1 MDAAELPTNPP
12 AIARQRKPKRGPE
25 QPSKR
30 HFATVDL
37 GDLRARVDA
46 AAAAAGL
53 GPSTWLKD
61 LVRREVAELPVGG
74 QAPVAERGEA
84 VYRAALDAD
93 LVAKLDER
101 VRSDGLRDRAAGL
114 RALIEGAVVL
124 PQSGDV
130 SLREAVDALA
140 RSNDQLAGVW
150 QRTSRESRALAGSA
164 FADDR
169 RAMRTA
175 ASEIRA
181 HVDIASE
188 LLAQLRPLLKR
199 PTR

>member
-1 MDAAELPTNPP
+1 MDTAELPTNPP

-37 GDLRARVDA
+37 GDLRAQVDS

-61 LVRREVAELPVGG
+61 LVRRAVAEMPVD
-74 QAPVAERGEA
+74 QAPVAERGET

-101 VRSDGLRDRAAGL
+101 VQSDGLRDRAAGL

-124 PQSGDV
+124 PKSGDV

-140 RSNDQLAGVW
+140 QSNVQLA
-150 QRTSRESRALAGSA
+150 ALWVRVSGEARGIAGSA

-169 RAMRTA
+169 RSLRAA
-175 ASEIRA
+175 ASEIRK
-181 HVDIASE
+181 HVTIAAD
-188 LLAQLRPLLKR
+188 LLEQLRPLLKR
-199 PTR
+199 PAR

>member
-1 MDAAELPTNPP
+1 MKNRLPAADDGEREPDR
-12 AIARQRKPKRGPE
+12 AAVR
-25 QPSKR
+25 PSKR

-61 LVRREVAELPVGG
+61 LVRREVAEVPAGG
-74 QAPVAERGEA
+74 PARIAERGET

-140 RSNDQLAGVW
+140 RSNAQLAALW
-150 QRTSRESRALAGSA
+150 QRMSREARSLAGPA
-164 FADDR
+164 FTDDR
-169 RAMRTA
+169 RAVRA
-175 ASEIRA
+175 ATVEI
-181 HVDIASE
+181 HKHLDVASE
-188 LLAQLRPLLKR
+188 LLAQLRPLLQR
-199 PTR
+199 PAR